1 MKTGGRIFLVDD
13 DELIVTMIARSLKKK
28 GYETQV
34 QTSAHDIFNKIV
46 AWQPDL
52 ILLDIHLDE
61 NCNGLDILAEIKREK
76 LQAPVIMLTSD
87 DSAESAI
94 KAMKLGASDY
104 LTKPFN
110 IEEVLIVVANM
121 LQTSRLKEEVDYLRK
136 SGSSCVDSQIVGESA
151 TMNDILEKV
160 EMFAKVRTG
169 ALLITGES
177 GTGKEVLAR
186 YFHALS
192 YQDQG
197 SVSDYAPFIAINCT
211 ALPENLIENELFGH
225 SRGAFTDAKTDKK
238 GVFQLA
244 DGGTLLLDEFGD
256 MRLDVQS
263 KFLRVL
269 ETRKVRRLGGKV
281 DLSFDAVV
289 IAATNKDLKKAV
301 EAGEFREDLFYRLN
315 TFAVHLP
322 PLRDRLEDIPLL
334 ARHFLKVSALQ
345 YFKKDIKGFSP
356 EAEKALTAY
365 SWPGNI
371 RELRNVI
378 ERCVVLETS
387 DTISTTHLPIE
398 LTGTPTL
405 ERRKN
410 FQLVLPESGI
420 SLEEVEKDLVK
431 QALVRSKYNKTK
443 AAKLLDISYDT
454 LRYQVKKFDLDR
466 N

>member
-13 DELIVTMIARSLKKK
+13 DELIVTMIARSLKKE

-34 QTSAHDIFNKIV
+34 HTSAMDIFNKIV

-61 NCNGLDILAEIKREK
+61 NRNGLDILAEIKHEK
-76 LQAPVIMLTSD
+76 LHVPVVMLTSD

-94 KAMKLGASDY
+94 KAMKLGAADY

-121 LQTSRLKEEVDYLRK
+121 LETSRLKDEVDYLRK
-136 SGSSCVDSQIVGESA
+136 SGQVCVESQIVGESP
-151 TMNDILEKV
+151 TMKDILQKV
-160 EMFAKVRTG
+160 EMFAKARTG

-192 YQDQG
+192 YQEPG
-197 SVSDYAPFIAINCT
+197 GADYAPFVAINCT

-225 SRGAFTDAKTDKK
+225 TRGAFTDAKTDKK
-238 GVFQLA
+238 GMFELA

-256 MRLDVQS
+256 MRLDLQS

-281 DLSFDAVV
+281 DLSFEAAI
-289 IAATNKDLKKAV
+289 IAATNRDLKKAV
-301 EAGEFREDLFYRLN
+301 AEGEFREDLFYRLN

-322 PLRDRLEDIPLL
+322 PLRDRVEDVPLL
-334 ARHFLKVSALQ
+334 ARYFLKTFSQ
-345 YFKKDIKGFSP
+345 KYMKKNLRGFTP
-356 EAEKALTAY
+356 EAEKALTVY

-378 ERCVVLETS
+378 ERCVVLETG
-387 DTISTTHLPIE
+387 DAISTTHLPME
-398 LTGTPTL
+398 LTGRPVV
-405 ERRKN
+405 ERRKT
-410 FQLVLPESGI
+410 FQLILPEGGI
-420 SLEEVEKDLVK
+420 SLDDVEKDLVK
-431 QALVRSKYNKTK
+431 QALERTNYNKTK
-443 AAKLLDISYDT
+443 AAKLLNITYDT
-454 LRYQVKKFDLDR
+454 LRYQVKKYDLEK
-466 N
+466 